1 MPASIAGAANFSR
14 YSSQTKT
21 SAATLT
27 FSENFGAAF
36 KTRVAAQSNNLYA
49 GQIQNPVQNIPG
61 AVYNSESGFVFP
73 VNGTQFTG
81 LADFGTRLKATFNNV
96 PAGVRV
102 FVSTANVNSND
113 SPLAAP
119 NPIGGSQANSALGPI
134 PVTPSS

>member
-1 MPASIAGAANFSR
+1 MSGLSASIGGAANFSR

-61 AVYNSESGFVFP
+61 AVYNSESGFVLP
-73 VNGTQFTG
+73 VNGTQVTG
-81 LADFGTRLKATFNNV
+81 LADFGT
-96 PAGVRV
+96 
-102 FVSTANVNSND
+102 TAESD
-113 SPLAAP
+113 F
-119 NPIGGSQANSALGPI
+119 Q
-134 PVTPSS
+134 